1 MKMTTFFY
9 EQTLKTVTEIM
20 NDIKNKPKSYIED
33 KKWHKLWKIQENLID
48 LLNMEQTKDNIKDR

>member
-20 NDIKNKPKSYIED
+20 KELQKEPKSDVDDY
-33 KKWHKLWKIQENLID
+33 KWNKLWNIQENLID
-48 LLNMEQTKDNIKDR
+48 LLNIESRNEDE

>member
-20 NDIKNKPKSYIED
+20 NDIKNKPKSYIGDE
-33 KKWHKLWKIQENLID
+33 KWHKLWIIQGNLID
-48 LLNMEQTKDNIKDR
+48 LLNMKKKKQ